1 MRITLKSRKRY
12 LNRPLVYVALSFI
25 LGIVGGNMFLSRECV
40 SPFFIVALGSIGIL
54 CYCKYKNNGLPLVF
68 LGIFLGIILLII
80 HPTKIESHYFE
91 TEDQLKVKGKVYE
104 IQNTPYGQY
113 VIIKNTT
120 ICTDKK
126 NIRLRSL
133 VQLNLS
139 TTESIT
145 INDDIEII
153 GVPESIDGPMNPSDF
168 DNKMYLK
175 SKNVIAK
182 VKVHQIINLQTNRPW
197 IEKLQDLLKH
207 QIEVLFQDK
216 DQGIMRALLLGDDT
230 VLESHTDEMYTLSGM
245 SHVLC
250 ISGFH
255 ISVITGFFLVIMGQL
270 GVGYSLRYLVALIG
284 IWIYAYLTG
293 EGTSTLRATWMMSFC
308 IIGRL
313 IWEEEDS
320 WINLAIV
327 SLILLIFKP
336 YQLFSPGFQLSF
348 LAVLGIL
355 IGQILQEHLK
365 QEKRLK
371 RWHKWILPWLPIQ
384 LIISLPLAYH
394 FYQVPFLSSFLNF
407 AIIPLFSIIMI
418 SGWMCILLGLLGMP
432 MAHLLAEGL
441 NYLLQVISFIIELVL
456 KIPLSTLCVGRPT
469 LIGAI
474 IYILIMIIVLYGI
487 GGYIKKIKNYYY
499 SCVILLVVMI
509 GYKIMPQ
516 SLHVAFLYVGQGD
529 GAVIITPKGR
539 VIVIDGGKTG
549 KGDVINRYLRYKGKT
564 HIDIMMLSHS
574 DEDHI
579 GGLIELATTSMPI
592 KQVFISQAD
601 ESKRL
606 NELIELCYKKAIPI
620 QKLGRGNE
628 ILMDDL
634 NLTII
639 APNFN
644 VPLSDINDNSLVC
657 YLQYK
662 SFSTLF
668 TGDKSKECEMGVY
681 DEINKVSVLKVS
693 HHGSRTGTSN
703 ELLLKV
709 NPLYAMI
716 SCGKDNLYGHPHR
729 EVVDL
734 LIENHIAY
742 HQTNKS
748 GAIWIET
755 NGDEMK
761 INSQRED
768 GNDEAGML
776 FTARG
781 R

>member
-1 MRITLKSRKRY
+1 MRITLKSKKRY
-12 LNRPLVYVALSFI
+12 LNRPLVYVALSFMI
-25 LGIVGGNMFLSRECV
+25 GIIGGNMFLSREYV
-40 SPFFIVALGSIGIL
+40 SPFFIVALGCISIL
-54 CYCKYKNNGLPLVF
+54 YCYMYKNNGLPLVF
-68 LGIFLGIILLII
+68 IGIFLGIILLFI
-80 HPTKIESHYFE
+80 HPTRIDAHYFE
-91 TEDQLKVKGKVYE
+91 TGKQVKVKGRVYE
-104 IQNTPYGQY
+104 IQNTLYGQY
-113 VIIKNTT
+113 VILKNTT

-126 NIRLRSL
+126 NIRLNSL

-145 INDDIEII
+145 INDDIEIMGI
-153 GVPESIDGPMNPSDF
+153 PEPIEGPMNPSDF

-175 SKNVIAK
+175 SRNVIAK
-182 VKVHQIINLQTNRPW
+182 VKVHQIISLQINSSW
-197 IEKLQDLLKH
+197 IEKLQDLLKQ

-230 VLESHTDEMYTLSGM
+230 LLESHTNEIYTISGM

-270 GVGYSLRYLVALIG
+270 GVSYSLRYLVALIG

-293 EGTSTLRATWMMSFC
+293 EGISTLRATWMMSFC

-355 IGQILQEHLK
+355 VSQNLQKHLK

-407 AIIPLFSIIMI
+407 VVIPLFSIIMI
-418 SGWMCILLGLLGMP
+418 SGWVCILIGLLGLP
-432 MAHLLAEGL
+432 MAHLLAEGI
-441 NYLLQVISFIIELVL
+441 NHLLQVVSFIIELVL

-469 LIGAI
+469 LIGAT
-474 IYILIMIIVLYGI
+474 IYILVIIFILYGI
-487 GGYIKKIKNYYY
+487 GGYIKNIKNYYY
-499 SCVILLVVMI
+499 SCLILLVAMI

-529 GAVIITPKGR
+529 GTVIITPQGR

-549 KGDVINRYLRYKGKT
+549 KGDVINRYLRYKGKD

-579 GGLIELATTSMPI
+579 GGLIELASTSIPI

-601 ESKRL
+601 DSKRL
-606 NELIELCYKKAIPI
+606 IELIELCSKKAIPI

-628 ILMDDL
+628 ILMDGL
-634 NLTII
+634 NLAII
-639 APNFN
+639 APSFKI
-644 VPLSDINDNSLVC
+644 PLNDSNDNSLVC
-657 YLQYK
+657 YLKYK

-668 TGDKSKECEMGVY
+668 TGDKSKECEIWVY

-716 SCGKDNLYGHPHR
+716 SCGKDNLYGHPHG
-729 EVVDL
+729 EVVNL
-734 LIENHIAY
+734 LIENHITY
-742 HQTNKS
+742 HQTNIS

-755 NGDEMK
+755 NGNEMK

-768 GNDEAGML
+768 GHDEAGML